1 MADAVS
7 RIGFFTIVLNFV
19 FQRIEM
25 VIERVN
31 LLAVICEP
39 VFACWLTVAAFVRNL
54 VSDFQFAHVPGQT
67 SAPDFAFVYRIE
79 PFLFAVVLPH
89 RLSVH
94 SFSALVPW

>member
-1 MADAVS
+1 M
-7 RIGFFTIVLNFV
+7 
-19 FQRIEM
+19 
-25 VIERVN
+25 
-31 LLAVICEP
+31 
-39 VFACWLTVAAFVRNL
+39 RNL